1 MEVAMYC
8 GAICSHGGMCDLEK
22 GHLEFHSAT
31 GYCEWEG
38 ESGVS
43 REEADD
49 MIRISGAK
57 MGLPGSWVEGVING
71 SWNELEDAE
80 DD

>member
-1 MEVAMYC
+1 MYC
-8 GAICSHGGMCDLEK
+8 GAICSHGGMCDLDA
-22 GHLEFHSAT
+22 GHTNEHDAS
-31 GYCEWEG
+31 GYCQWEG

-49 MIRISGAK
+49 MIRINGAK
-57 MGLPGSWVEGVING
+57 MGLPNNWVETVING
-71 SWNELEDAE
+71 SWNELEDDE

>member
-1 MEVAMYC
+1 MYC

-22 GHLEFHSAT
+22 GHTKEHDAS
-31 GYCEWEG
+31 GYCQWEG

-49 MIRISGAK
+49 MIRINGEA
-57 MGLPGSWVEGVING
+57 MGLPLDFVETVIDGSWG
-71 SWNELEDAE
+71 ELEDAE

>member
-1 MEVAMYC
+1 MYC
-8 GAICSHGGMCDLEK
+8 GAICSHGGMCDLDA
-22 GHLEFHSAT
+22 GHTNEHDAS
-31 GYCEWEG
+31 GYCQWEG

-49 MIRISGAK
+49 MIRINGAK
-57 MGLPGSWVEGVING
+57 MGLPNNWVETVISG
-71 SWNELEDAE
+71 SWNELEDDE